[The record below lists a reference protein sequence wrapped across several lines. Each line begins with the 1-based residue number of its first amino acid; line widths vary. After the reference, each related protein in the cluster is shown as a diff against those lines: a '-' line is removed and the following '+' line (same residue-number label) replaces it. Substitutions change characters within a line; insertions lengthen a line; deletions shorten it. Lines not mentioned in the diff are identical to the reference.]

1 MSMSRSSSGPGVAI
15 DGGSTGIVP
24 FDNYPGSVQF
34 GEHPPISVEE
44 ARLRTRELQREKEAL
59 RELNEER
66 YRQQRIHDYEQLR
79 EKGERREN
87 APYPDINLIPTASD
101 RMELEDMVRSGS
113 GGRPRGA
120 SAPEMEDPVGL
131 GLRMG

>member
-1 MSMSRSSSGPGVAI
+1 MSMSRSSSGPGVAVE
-15 DGGSTGIVP
+15 GASTGIIP

-34 GEHPPISVEE
+34 GEHPPISVQE
-44 ARLRTRELQREKEAL
+44 ARRRTRELQREQEAL

-66 YRQQRIHDYEQLR
+66 IRQRMIDDVERSR
-79 EKGERREN
+79 ERGERRES
-87 APYPDINLIPTASD
+87 APYPDINLIPTSSD

-113 GGRPRGA
+113 RGRPRGA